1 MVTRAPRDLISAER
15 GHRHEAR
22 PQQNAVRTAIHDDSR
37 RLAIYVRTIRC
48 CRRGLQTVLPC
59 DSVCRR
65 PGYLSLGSMIHSFQL
80 RAYEQGTRA
89 RLSQV
94 EDDLRVLRRER
105 DDALRDLT
113 EQTQVWVAEVEKWKS
128 EVRSFVSL
136 LALDSAYTRRRQ
148 REHQSR

>member
-1 MVTRAPRDLISAER
+1 
-15 GHRHEAR
+15 
-22 PQQNAVRTAIHDDSR
+22 
-37 RLAIYVRTIRC
+37 
-48 CRRGLQTVLPC
+48 
-59 DSVCRR
+59 
-65 PGYLSLGSMIHSFQL
+65 MIHSFQL